1 MFSLKSLVSICVM
14 LFFIQSSVTVAD
26 QKKFFYCIS
35 DHWIIVDWSV
45 DSEVEKADA
54 TRPDVAKFMM
64 NVDPEQVQFSQGPL
78 DGMTIP
84 MVRFLESDYW
94 TAANEEDL
102 VSFKQVPLT
111 DVLQLRAVSLAHTI
125 QINIARCEAF

>member
-1 MFSLKSLVSICVM
+1 MGSLKSLVSICVM
-14 LFFIQSSVTVAD
+14 LFFIQSGVTVAD
-26 QKKFFYCIS
+26 QKKVFYCIS

-45 DSEVEKADA
+45 DSEVKTADA
-54 TRPDVAKFMM
+54 TRPDIAKFVM

-84 MVRFLESDYW
+84 MKGFLGSDYW
-94 TAANEEDL
+94 IAGNAEL
-102 VSFKQVPLT
+102 LASLKQVPST
-111 DVLQLRAVSLAHTI
+111 NVLQLRAVSLIHNI